1 MSDKP
6 NVAKQYRV
14 ALLKAGLTHNGR
26 ERSKGDVIH
35 VTADQLSFLRK
46 REFITAEA
54 AAQAKPA
61 KPTAKE

>member
-26 ERSKGDVIH
+26 ERTRSSSNNSRRPRVSLTCTCGELKMYI
-35 VTADQLSFLRK
+35 
-46 REFITAEA
+46 
-54 AAQAKPA
+54 
-61 KPTAKE
+61 